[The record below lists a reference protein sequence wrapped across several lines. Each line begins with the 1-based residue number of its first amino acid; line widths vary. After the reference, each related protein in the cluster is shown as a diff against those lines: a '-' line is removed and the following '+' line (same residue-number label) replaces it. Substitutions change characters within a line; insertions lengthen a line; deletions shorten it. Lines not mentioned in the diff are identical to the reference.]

1 MSKPK
6 LLIAET
12 GLAQPWFM
20 PYWDRYFDCEIY
32 QPGQHYHH
40 MIALVDDRYEKKI
53 YDQLKQMNLCIVRP
67 YLMDTFVHDSS
78 QTVEGELILR
88 APEAVWIM
96 ESMGFAYQGYNT
108 RRPHTR
114 PDKFFLLLINRLR
127 DHRQQLLTAVEQYLP
142 HSLYTCVSQGIMLP
156 DDVYEPG
163 QDPATTANDRH
174 YVPRWY
180 RETAFSLVA
189 ETMIDT
195 HNSSLFVSEK
205 SFKPL
210 AHGHAFVLWGT
221 AGTLTYLRS
230 LGFETFGHQVDE
242 TYDHTV
248 NADQKLKMILTV
260 LEDLYR
266 EFMTTG
272 GVFQDVHSQNILAHN
287 QTLFFDAGKIGQL
300 FRQQIVQPIMEFA
313 ESP

>member
-20 PYWDRYFDCEIY
+20 PQWTQSFDCEIY
-32 QPGQHYHH
+32 QPGQHYHD

-53 YDQLKQMNLCIVRP
+53 YDQLKQMNLRIVRP

-78 QTVEGELILR
+78 QMVSGELVLR
-88 APEAVWIM
+88 AQESVWIM
-96 ESMGFAYQGYNT
+96 ESLQFAHLGYNT

-127 DHRQQLLTAVEQYLP
+127 DHRQKLLQAVDQYLP
-142 HSLYTCVSQGIMLP
+142 DSLYTCVNQGIMLP

-163 QDPATTANDRH
+163 RDPATTANDRY
-174 YVPRWY
+174 YVPWWY
-180 RETAFSLVA
+180 GQTAFSLVA
-189 ETMIDT
+189 ETMVDT
-195 HNSSLFVSEK
+195 QLFVSEK

-210 AHGHAFVLWGT
+210 AHGHPFLIFGT
-221 AGTLTYLRS
+221 AGTLAYLRS
-230 LGFETFGHQVDE
+230 LGFETFGHRVDE
-242 TYDHTV
+242 SYDKII
-248 NADQKLKMILTV
+248 NPDKKSEMILAT
-260 LEDLYR
+260 LEDLHK
-266 EFMTTG
+266 EFTTTG
-272 GVFQDVHSQNILAHN
+272 GVFQDVHSQGILAHN
-287 QTLFFDAGKIGQL
+287 QALFFDADKIGQL